1 MLKFR
6 FRSGFRK
13 HFAKF
18 ALIILSVILC
28 NLFILL
34 FKVVIISK
42 HFSNVNI
49 NSSVP
54 EQLLKL
60 RMKYLTEVSIEVTF
74 ISTLFKFIYNLAF
87 DFFYSSLRI
96 FKFDVRLVLEN
107 VCCKRCRV
115 FEIFP
120 QSRAGSS
127 GFHIKREVL
136 VK

>member
-6 FRSGFRK
+6 FSSGFRK
-13 HFAKF
+13 YFAKF
-18 ALIILSVILC
+18 ALIILTVILC
-28 NLFILL
+28 NLFILS
-34 FKVVIISK
+34 FKVAIISK

-49 NSSVP
+49 NFSVP

-60 RMKYLTEVSIEVTF
+60 LMKHLIEVSIEVTF
-74 ISTLFKFIYNLAF
+74 ISTLFKFIYNLVF
-87 DFFYSSLRI
+87 NFFYTSLRI
-96 FKFDVRLVLEN
+96 FKFDVGLVLEN
-107 VCCKRCRV
+107 VYCKRCRV